1 MIRPWTI
8 GFWLAIFCLCTAS
21 NVQKEAMDS
30 PMPVLHQ
37 SSFQACSA
45 ISPIGQC
52 YKAFPSNCF
61 SSTVLA
67 SPLFACVLSQL
78 LLQYT
83 QGGVVLHEA
92 QPSEEKR
99 SVGLLF

>member
-1 MIRPWTI
+1 
-8 GFWLAIFCLCTAS
+8 
-21 NVQKEAMDS
+21 MDS

-45 ISPIGQC
+45 ISSIGQC

-83 QGGVVLHEA
+83 QGGGVLPKA
-92 QPSEEKR
+92 QPSEEKEVR
-99 SVGLLF
+99 GASVLKKCKGNGVSRGL